1 MESGSTQDG
10 NRAGRERDGDE
21 PNAGFTCLVMQD
33 DWGVLGACVYVDV
46 GRRKGRRDKKVMRG
60 ADMDGSSY
68 TLREGTESLLISSLV
83 YAPPPPPPTFHK

>member
-1 MESGSTQDG
+1 M
-10 NRAGRERDGDE
+10 
-21 PNAGFTCLVMQD
+21 LD

-60 ADMDGSSY
+60 ADMDGSTY

-83 YAPPPPPPTFHK
+83 YAPHPQPPTFNK